1 MIIIKILICVV
12 AVVLFGRGI
21 IFLLKARLIWM
32 LYDQIMGSYKKK
44 IAGKIVDLEVR
55 TKMNGDDTV
64 FTNYPMVEYRKDEEE
79 EMTRQ
84 SAGYDIVVESDS
96 SIHKLYTQKT
106 PHIGDKVIVLYGQD
120 HSDSIFAFPN
130 MPFTRLL
137 CRLFLPGCI
146 YALAGILGVCYV
158 FI

>member
-44 IAGKIVDLEVR
+44 IAGRIVDLEVK
-55 TKMNGDDTV
+55 TKTSG
-64 FTNYPMVEYRKDEEE
+64 NYPMVEYRKDEEE

-84 SAGYDIVVESDS
+84 SAGYDIVVESDN

-106 PHIGDKVIVLYGQD
+106 PHIGDKVIVLYGQE